1 MITRTEAELSLIG
14 ALLVSP
20 ELLPYASG
28 EVSPNEFYDERA
40 GQLYR
45 HILELAQE
53 DRQIDAVTLI
63 QRAGEDSKELI
74 MRCVELVPVAS
85 VKSVQAY
92 AGLVR
97 EEAKRRTAGE
107 RTAAIYEMLEEHEPL
122 EKIQA
127 QAEELAQGLVETGT
141 DDETTIFDGLTRMYE
156 RLEEKREYIKT
167 GFSSLDRCLYIDR
180 GDYIIL
186 GGRPSA
192 GKTAFSLALA
202 QRMAQRLNVVYFS
215 LETNPDKIT
224 ERLIASYANV
234 HFGRLKKR
242 ELTEAELEQMAEYT
256 PKASKLRLT
265 IVTAAGRTAAWIQAK
280 ALKLKADVIFIDYIG
295 LIDSAG
301 RSRYEKMTETSIA
314 LHTMAQRTGIVVF
327 GLSQLRRCDGKA
339 PTMEDLRE
347 SGQIEQ
353 DADAIL
359 LLHNDQQTRRYAVLV
374 EKNKEGETGLLEFK
388 FFGETQSF
396 YEVDRR

>member
-1 MITRTEAELSLIG
+1 MTTRTEAELSLIG

-97 EEAKRRTAGE
+97 EEAKRRVAGE

-180 GDYIIL
+180 GTTSYWA
-186 GGRPSA
+186 GGPRRA
-192 GKTAFSLALA
+192 
-202 QRMAQRLNVVYFS
+202 RR
-215 LETNPDKIT
+215 
-224 ERLIASYANV
+224 
-234 HFGRLKKR
+234 
-242 ELTEAELEQMAEYT
+242 
-256 PKASKLRLT
+256 
-265 IVTAAGRTAAWIQAK
+265 
-280 ALKLKADVIFIDYIG
+280 
-295 LIDSAG
+295 
-301 RSRYEKMTETSIA
+301 RSRSRSRRGWHRGSTWCTS
-314 LHTMAQRTGIVVF
+314 R
-327 GLSQLRRCDGKA
+327 LR
-339 PTMEDLRE
+339 
-347 SGQIEQ
+347 
-353 DADAIL
+353 
-359 LLHNDQQTRRYAVLV
+359 QTRTR
-374 EKNKEGETGLLEFK
+374 
-388 FFGETQSF
+388 S
-396 YEVDRR
+396 RRG